1 MNTPFLFGKHASSEY
16 FTNRTDEVNLLSF
29 NFQSLINTVII
40 SPRRWGKSSL
50 VLKAAEEVQ
59 KTDKNIRFCFIDMY
73 NVRSENQFYQLLAQE
88 VMKTSSSKL
97 EEIIEISKKY
107 LTRIIPKISFSP
119 DPSNEFSISMDW
131 EEVKKQPDEILDLAE
146 KVASSKNIKL
156 IICIDEFQNIST
168 FDQPVDFQKKLRSH
182 WQTHKNVGYCLY
194 GSKRHMLLDVFSSHS
209 MPFYNFGQIMFLN
222 KISEKHWI
230 PFIIGRFAATGKEI
244 SAETAGLICTL
255 TENHSFYV
263 QQLAHFSWLN
273 SENTCY
279 PEDVTNAFETL
290 LLQLSFLYQSL
301 TDGFSNSQ
309 INFLEATINGEEK
322 FSSKEI
328 IQTYNLGTSANV
340 TRIKQALVSKE
351 IIEIS
356 GSDIEFLDPMY
367 KHWLSKHYFKT
378 RY

>member
-1 MNTPFLFGKHASSEY
+1 MNKPFLFGTHASSEY
-16 FTNRTDEVNLLSF
+16 FTNRTEEVKQLSF

-59 KTDKNIRFCFIDMY
+59 KTDKNVRFCFIDMY
-73 NVRSENQFYQLLAQE
+73 NVRTESQFYQLLAQE
-88 VMKTSSSKL
+88 IMKALSSKI
-97 EEIIEISKKY
+97 EEIIEISKNY
-107 LTRIIPKISFSP
+107 LTQIIPKISFNP
-119 DPSNEFSISMDW
+119 DPASEFSISMDW

-146 KVASSKNIKL
+146 KVAASKNIKL
-156 IICIDEFQNIST
+156 TICIDEFQNISA

-209 MPFYNFGQIMFLN
+209 MPFYNFGQIMFLS
-222 KISEKHWI
+222 KISENHWI
-230 PFIIGRFAATGKEI
+230 PFIIGRFTATGKEI

-273 SENTCY
+273 AEKICN
-279 PEDVTNAFETL
+279 PEHVTTAFETL
-290 LLQLSFLYQSL
+290 LLQLSFLYQSV
-301 TDGFSNSQ
+301 TDGLSNSQ
-309 INFLEATINGEEK
+309 INFLEAVMYGEEK

-328 IQTYNLGTSANV
+328 IQTYKLGTSANV
-340 TRIKQALVSKE
+340 IRIKQALVSKE

-367 KHWLSKHYFKT
+367 KHWLAKHYFKIK
-378 RY
+378 

>member
-1 MNTPFLFGKHASSEY
+1 MNKPFLFGTHASSEY
-16 FTNRTDEVNLLSF
+16 FTNRTEEVKQLSY

-59 KTDKNIRFCFIDMY
+59 KTDKNVRFCFIDMY
-73 NVRSENQFYQLLAQE
+73 NVRTESQFYQLLAQE
-88 VMKTSSSKL
+88 IIKALSSKI
-97 EEIIEISKKY
+97 EEIIEISKNY
-107 LTRIIPKISFSP
+107 LTQIIPKISFNP
-119 DPSNEFSISMDW
+119 DPVSEFSISMDW

-156 IICIDEFQNIST
+156 IICIDEFQNISA

-182 WQTHKNVGYCLY
+182 WQTHKNVAYCLY

-230 PFIIGRFAATGKEI
+230 PFIVGRFAATGKEI
-244 SAETAGLICTL
+244 SAETAGLICEL

-273 SENTCY
+273 AEKICT
-279 PEDVTNAFETL
+279 PEHVTTAFETL
-290 LLQLSFLYQSL
+290 LLQLSFLYQSV
-301 TDGFSNSQ
+301 TDGLSNSQ
-309 INFLEATINGEEK
+309 INFLEAVIFGEEK

-328 IQTYNLGTSANV
+328 IQTYKLGTSANV
-340 TRIKQALVSKE
+340 IRIKQALVSKE

-367 KHWLSKHYFKT
+367 KHWLAKHYFKIK
-378 RY
+378 

>member
-1 MNTPFLFGKHASSEY
+1 MNKPFLFGTHASSEY
-16 FTNRTDEVNLLSF
+16 FTNRTEEVKQLSY

-59 KTDKNIRFCFIDMY
+59 KTDKNVRFCFIDMY
-73 NVRSENQFYQLLAQE
+73 NVRTESQFYQLLAQE
-88 VMKTSSSKL
+88 IMKALSSKI
-97 EEIIEISKKY
+97 EEIIEISKNY
-107 LTRIIPKISFSP
+107 LTQIIPKISFNP
-119 DPSNEFSISMDW
+119 DPVSEFSISMDW

-156 IICIDEFQNIST
+156 IICIDEFQNISA

-182 WQTHKNVGYCLY
+182 WQTHKNVAYCLY

-230 PFIIGRFAATGKEI
+230 PFIVGRFAATGKEI
-244 SAETAGLICTL
+244 SAETAGLICEL

-273 SENTCY
+273 AEKICT
-279 PEDVTNAFETL
+279 PEHVTTAFETL
-290 LLQLSFLYQSL
+290 LLQLSFLYQSV
-301 TDGFSNSQ
+301 TDGLSNSQ
-309 INFLEATINGEEK
+309 INFLEAVIFGEEK

-328 IQTYNLGTSANV
+328 IQTYKLGTSANV
-340 TRIKQALVSKE
+340 IRIKQALVNKE
-351 IIEIS
+351 IIEVS

-367 KHWLSKHYFKT
+367 KRWLKKHWFRK
-378 RY
+378 

>member
-1 MNTPFLFGKHASSEY
+1 MNKPFLFGTHASSEY
-16 FTNRTDEVNLLSF
+16 FTNRTEEVKQLSY

-59 KTDKNIRFCFIDMY
+59 KTDKNVRFCFIDMY
-73 NVRSENQFYQLLAQE
+73 NVRTESQFYQLLAQE
-88 VMKTSSSKL
+88 IMKALSSKI
-97 EEIIEISKKY
+97 EEIIEISKNY
-107 LTRIIPKISFSP
+107 LTQIIPKISFNP
-119 DPSNEFSISMDW
+119 DPVSEFSISMDW

-156 IICIDEFQNIST
+156 IICIDEFQNISA

-182 WQTHKNVGYCLY
+182 WQTHKNVAYCLY

-230 PFIIGRFAATGKEI
+230 PFIVGRFAATGKEI
-244 SAETAGLICTL
+244 SAETAGLICEL

-273 SENTCY
+273 AEKICT
-279 PEDVTNAFETL
+279 PEHVTTAFETL
-290 LLQLSFLYQSL
+290 LLQLSFLYQSV
-301 TDGFSNSQ
+301 TDGLSNSQ
-309 INFLEATINGEEK
+309 INFLEAVIFGEEK

-328 IQTYNLGTSANV
+328 IQTYKLGTSANV
-340 TRIKQALVSKE
+340 IRIKQALVSKE

-367 KHWLSKHYFKT
+367 KHWLAKHYFKIK
-378 RY
+378 

>member
-1 MNTPFLFGKHASSEY
+1 METPFVFGKHASLEY
-16 FTNRTDEVNLLSF
+16 FTNRTDEIKQLSF
-29 NFQSLINTVII
+29 NFQSLITTVII

-59 KTDKNIRFCFIDMY
+59 KTDKNVRFCFIDMY
-73 NVRSENQFYQLLAQE
+73 NVRTESQFYQILAQE
-88 VMKTSSSKL
+88 IMKASSSKL
-97 EEIIEISKKY
+97 EEIIEISKNY
-107 LTRIIPKISFSP
+107 LTQIIPKISFNP
-119 DPSNEFSISMDW
+119 DPASEFSISMDW

-156 IICIDEFQNIST
+156 IICIDEFQNISA
-168 FDQPVDFQKKLRSH
+168 FDQPVELQKKLRSH

-209 MPFYNFGQIMFLN
+209 MPFYNFGQIMFLS
-222 KISEKHWI
+222 KISENHWI

-273 SENTCY
+273 AEKICN
-279 PEDVTNAFETL
+279 PEHVTTAFETL
-290 LLQLSFLYQSL
+290 LLQLSFLYQSI
-301 TDGFSNSQ
+301 TDGLSNSQ
-309 INFLEATINGEEK
+309 INFLEAVMYGEEK

-328 IQTYNLGTSANV
+328 IQTYKLGTSANV
-340 TRIKQALVSKE
+340 IRIKQALINKE
-351 IIEIS
+351 IIEVS
-356 GSDIEFLDPMY
+356 GTDIEFLDPMY
-367 KHWLSKHYFKT
+367 KHWLAKHYFKIN
-378 RY
+378 